1 VPAASDGCQAAGA
14 WLVAL
19 VRLGAGWIRQGT
31 RGLGPVRCG
40 SVRRR
45 KSSTWSSENGTWN
58 DTGRVSPAGDA
69 NTPDAVVGL
78 RPLDQQI
85 EIKIGKVRSRR
96 PIYKLK
102 PISEPGSSLRAN
114 AMYASRIAN
123 IRPNSSP
130 YVHEVPKWLDNAGA
144 LFASGFASRRDAA
157 PPTAPS
163 FHQPPP
169 NKINMLTGRGSDPV
183 RHLLGPHLAS
193 TSPPNGGKSDW
204 HAYAVKSRPTTS
216 AAELCSP
223 RMVVVRHGRGWQ
235 ATSPSARINFRTSSG
250 PTCSPPRSSAAC
262 SRRYPEVPS
271 EASNKAL
278 ILILSS
284 SRRWVWALWPLPPL
298 SQKTQR
304 NWISFKLTEK
314 N

>member
-1 VPAASDGCQAAGA
+1 MSTKS
-14 WLVAL
+14 
-19 VRLGAGWIRQGT
+19 RNGWIMPAPSLPADLL
-31 RGLGPVRCG
+31 RGGMPL
-40 SVRRR
+40 
-45 KSSTWSSENGTWN
+45 
-58 DTGRVSPAGDA
+58 
-69 NTPDAVVGL
+69 L
-78 RPLDQQI
+78 RPPLLSI
-85 EIKIGKVRSRR
+85 
-96 PIYKLK
+96 
-102 PISEPGSSLRAN
+102 N
-114 AMYASRIAN
+114 
-123 IRPNSSP
+123 
-130 YVHEVPKWLDNAGA
+130 H
-144 LFASGFASRRDAA
+144 
-157 PPTAPS
+157 
-163 FHQPPP
+163 PP

-204 HAYAVKSRPTTS
+204 HAHAVKSRPTTS

-250 PTCSPPRSSAAC
+250 PTCSPPGSSAAC

-304 NWISFKLTEK
+304 NWISFKFTENSEKLNSFGCIWSSPTDSDPRINNEFITLLALGTRDIWLPQSGNSPLYQLTV
-314 N
+314 

>member
-1 VPAASDGCQAAGA
+1 MASCARPA
-14 WLVAL
+14 
-19 VRLGAGWIRQGT
+19 
-31 RGLGPVRCG
+31 
-40 SVRRR
+40 RRR
-45 KSSTWSSENGTWN
+45 VDSSRYSRTWSSTLWKRSQEEELHLVVGEWHVERHRSRLP
-58 DTGRVSPAGDA
+58 GWRRQY
-69 NTPDAVVGL
+69 PDAVVGL

-102 PISEPGSSLRAN
+102 PISEPGSFLRAN

-123 IRPNSSP
+123 IRPNSP
-130 YVHEVPKWLDNAGA
+130 PCVHEVPKWLDNAGA

-204 HAYAVKSRPTTS
+204 HAHAVKSRPTTS

-235 ATSPSARINFRTSSG
+235 ATSPSARISFRTSSG
-250 PTCSPPRSSAAC
+250 PTCSPPAC